1 MPLQSKP
8 LSPEATETV
17 LKCFVHFTNSST
29 NGSVVCVCVCV
40 CVCVHQIKFSRTSVN
55 RYFRWSNHTFEGVTP
70 VTK

>member
-17 LKCFVHFTNSST
+17 LKYFVHFISFST

-40 CVCVHQIKFSRTSVN
+40 RVCVCEIKFSRTSVN

>member
-8 LSPEATETV
+8 LSPEATETI

-29 NGSVVCVCVCV
+29 NGGVV